1 LRGLE
6 ASRMQGV
13 ELHKVI
19 FFADKKGGN
28 KHNGH
33 FLGGKAQN
41 LLYTDG
47 IERRESDVIENK

>member
-1 LRGLE
+1 
-6 ASRMQGV
+6 MQGV